1 MASACALA
9 MFSGK
14 NIYNFAILENLRI
27 FQNCLFTGGV
37 VEENGICSA
46 AFCESAAL
54 RGSRLALSVTCG
66 DSSPKGRAKSTAGS
80 FLIAPKTLVMNF
92 TAWLP
97 LWGSWRGSA

>member
-1 MASACALA
+1 MFSVYGKVRFVVNKDMINTRGGGGRFGMASACALA

-54 RGSRLALSVTCG
+54 RVSVLALSV
-66 DSSPKGRAKSTAGS
+66 
-80 FLIAPKTLVMNF
+80 KT
-92 TAWLP
+92 
-97 LWGSWRGSA
+97 